1 MGTRLASNRSVLFVQ
16 PIVERHHV
24 LSIIARTLV
33 VLLMSAS
40 AAMAGAVTPPVPE
53 PGTLALMCLGL
64 GGLALIRSRNKK
76 NTK

>member
-1 MGTRLASNRSVLFVQ
+1 MHVIAPILFVQ

-24 LSIIARTLV
+24 SIIARTLA
-33 VLLMSAS
+33 VLLMSAA